1 MQNKQN
7 KMPKN
12 IEQFTKTNK
21 KRQAVL
27 VDKVDVTSSNLV
39 SPTKRHLNSR
49 RKPVITGFIAPTN
62 NILNSIDEGQCI
74 FVDYVPLMCHFFR
87 DMCHFYAKTR
97 GVNSIILSYDI

>member
-1 MQNKQN
+1 
-7 KMPKN
+7 MPKN

-74 FVDYVPLMCHFFR
+74 LVDYVPLMCHFFR